1 MANWGVRVMLTMWGR
16 WARSGMPG
24 SLPHMATTEKARIGR
39 GGNGDSAPMPP
50 HVAEIDHLVC
60 IAPPQEKRVLI
71 VYYTQHGTVS
81 EKAARVDLTPSEFN
95 DYRERGE
102 SFVALNL

>member
-1 MANWGVRVMLTMWGR
+1 
-16 WARSGMPG
+16 
-24 SLPHMATTEKARIGR
+24 MATTEKARIGR
-39 GGNGDSAPMPP
+39 GGTGDSAPMPP
-50 HVAEIDHLVC
+50 HVAEIDHIIC

-81 EKAARVDLTPSEFN
+81 EKSARVGMTPTEFN

-102 SFVALNL
+102 SFVAINL